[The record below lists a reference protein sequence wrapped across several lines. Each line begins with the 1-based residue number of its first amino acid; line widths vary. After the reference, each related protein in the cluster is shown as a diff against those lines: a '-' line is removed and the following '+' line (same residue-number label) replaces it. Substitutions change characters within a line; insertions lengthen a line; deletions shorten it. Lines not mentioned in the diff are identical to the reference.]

1 MTALSLFSGS
11 NAQIPVTTSWY
22 LADLG
27 EFRGK
32 QALYTRQA
40 PQRLKT
46 LEHETP

>member
-1 MTALSLFSGS
+1 MSTLSLFSTG
-11 NAQIPVTTSWY
+11 NTPIPSSTSWY

-32 QALYTRQA
+32 HELYTRQA

-46 LEHETP
+46 LRELS